1 MRDRRRPGSDRCGV
15 THQAPRLCGLST
27 IPLGACCY
35 KTHVPGKHK
44 RFCILLLFALLI
56 FSIGTSCTSHMTRD
70 DDSVE
75 EIAQTADEG
84 DEEEVV
90 ETDGSSS
97 STASEEERI
106 EPTEDDRR
114 FHVDRLSGDDDRNDR
129 AADVDDVRSAA

>member
-1 MRDRRRPGSDRCGV
+1 M
-15 THQAPRLCGLST
+15 
-27 IPLGACCY
+27 
-35 KTHVPGKHK
+35 PGKHK

-97 STASEEERI
+97 STASEEASESSQQKTTGVFMSI
-106 EPTEDDRR
+106 GYLAMTIGMTVLPM
-114 FHVDRLSGDDDRNDR
+114 LMM
-129 AADVDDVRSAA
+129 